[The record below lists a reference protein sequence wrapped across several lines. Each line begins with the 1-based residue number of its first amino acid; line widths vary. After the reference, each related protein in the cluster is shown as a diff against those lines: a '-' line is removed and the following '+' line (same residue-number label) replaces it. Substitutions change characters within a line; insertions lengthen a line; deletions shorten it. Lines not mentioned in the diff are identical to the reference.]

1 MIRAVDSKSSVR
13 TCFIIWSISIRATIC
28 MGDYMAYWH
37 EVYTEF
43 PFDLSMLLAPLLA
56 LHHGICIGFDSNKHG
71 GGHMNVF
78 SRLLSSFPVWER

>member
-37 EVYTEF
+37 EVYTTKVARVKDASHRACVCYF
-43 PFDLSMLLAPLLA
+43 
-56 LHHGICIGFDSNKHG
+56 
-71 GGHMNVF
+71 
-78 SRLLSSFPVWER
+78 WETAGSPCRCNCP

>member
-37 EVYTEF
+37 EVYTGFTGFVCSVENRF
-43 PFDLSMLLAPLLA
+43 IMLW
-56 LHHGICIGFDSNKHG
+56 SRR
-71 GGHMNVF
+71 F
-78 SRLLSSFPVWER
+78 SS